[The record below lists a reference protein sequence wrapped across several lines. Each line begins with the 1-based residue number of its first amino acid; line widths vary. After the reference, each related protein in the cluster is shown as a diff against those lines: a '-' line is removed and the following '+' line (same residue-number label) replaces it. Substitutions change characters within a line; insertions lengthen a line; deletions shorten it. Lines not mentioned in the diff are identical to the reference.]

1 MEDGAM
7 SSFRRRLYKGLAQT
21 DYIQDGLILSLDA
34 TRNTGSGFS
43 EDADYWKDL
52 SGNGNDA
59 RILNPGAGMWNGAA
73 FNARDFKCYIESEM
87 LNVEDVTMQIVT
99 NYGGLNIQTGESGI
113 RFSGSY
119 GMELDGMGGSNTR
132 IAFISKNGRFFA
144 NNGTWYDNGDNLY
157 LATLRCSKIYAISDA
172 YFGKNLFGIFSSSY
186 VDKSGFRG
194 GLWLPNQQIYGQP
207 YSICSFR
214 IYNRILT
221 PEEIAFNYE
230 IEKKKFKIM

>member
-1 MEDGAM
+1 M
-7 SSFRRRLYKGLAQT
+7 SDFRRRLYKGLAQT

-73 FNARDFKCYIESEM
+73 FNTRDFKCYIESEM
-87 LNVEDVTMQIVT
+87 LNVEEVTIQIVT
-99 NYGGLNIQTGESGI
+99 NATGCTIHTGESGV
-113 RFSGSY
+113 RYSGSY
-119 GMELDGMGGSNTR
+119 GIDFDGLGGNNPR
-132 IAFISKNGRFFA
+132 IGFVSGKGRYFAGNGKYYYS
-144 NNGTWYDNGDNLY
+144 GEKPYM
-157 LATLRCSKIYAISDA
+157 ATLRCSKEKSISDIYA
-172 YFGKNLFGIFSSSY
+172 GKDLFGTFLSPDY
-186 VDKSGFRG
+186 VYRG
-194 GLWLPNQQIYGQP
+194 GFKGGIWLPNTNVYGKNNIIY
-207 YSICSFR
+207 SFR

>member
-1 MEDGAM
+1 M
-7 SSFRRRLYKGLAQT
+7 SDFRRRLYKGLAQT

-59 RILNPGAGMWNGAA
+59 RILNPGVGMWNGAA

-87 LNVEDVTMQIVT
+87 LNVEEVTIQIVT
-99 NYGGLNIQTGESGI
+99 NTTGCTIHTGESGV

-119 GMELDGMGGSNTR
+119 GIDMDGLAGSNPR
-132 IAFISKNGRFFA
+132 LAFVSKGRRSFA
-144 NNGTWYDNGDNLY
+144 NNGSYFYSGNKTYMVS
-157 LATLRCSKIYAISDA
+157 LRCSEKESIQDIYT
-172 YFGKNLFGIFSSSY
+172 GKELFGNFSSSY
-186 VDKSGFRG
+186 IDRSGFKG
-194 GLWLPNQQIYGQP
+194 GIWLPNTNVYGGNNI
-207 YSICSFR
+207 ICSFR